1 VSSREYPLIREDTDQ
16 VDVVALL
23 RVVWRYRYFIA
34 VVATVCGLVAV
45 VLALSTTH
53 IYRAEVVVTE
63 ARDESMGGAASLA
76 NELGGLASIAG
87 INLLKGD
94 TGQEAQA
101 VLRSRH
107 LIEEFVRRNGLVTE
121 LLPSAREP
129 PTLWFAVRE
138 FRERVLSISEDED
151 SGTTTIAIEWTD
163 PIVVARWANEFIAL
177 ANEIMRTRALDE
189 SSRNIKYLNDQL
201 AKTDVV
207 EIQRV
212 MYSLIENETKT
223 HMLANVR
230 KEYAFTVVDPAVVPE
245 QRIWPRRTLMVLTG
259 GVLGVILGVILALAH
274 NMWSRYRAIE

>member
-1 VSSREYPLIREDTDQ
+1 LIREDTDQ

-23 RVVWRYRYFIA
+23 RVVWRYKYFIA
-34 VVATVCGLVAV
+34 VVAAVCGLLAV
-45 VLALSTTH
+45 VLALSATY

-63 ARDESMGGAASLA
+63 ARDEGMGGAASLA

-87 INLLKGD
+87 INLLKGS
-94 TGQEAQA
+94 TGHEAQA

-107 LIEEFVRRNGLVTE
+107 LAEEFVRRNGLVTE
-121 LLPSAREP
+121 LLPTARER

-138 FRERVLSISEDED
+138 FRERVLSIREEED

-163 PIVVARWANEFIAL
+163 PIVVAHWANEFIAL

-201 AKTDVV
+201 AKTDMV
-207 EIQRV
+207 EIKRV

-259 GVLGVILGVILALAH
+259 GVLGVILGVILAFAH
-274 NMWSRYRAIE
+274 NTWNRYRANE